1 LPASSGRVHDF
12 GEHDYEIVFRPRG
25 VPLEVDINAAAAAPP
40 LRVGDHYTVGRHGL
54 LHDLVVEEI
63 RHLDSG
69 AWNARC
75 TIFRTT

>member
-1 LPASSGRVHDF
+1 MPASSSGVHDF

-25 VPLEVDINAAAAAPP
+25 IPLEVDINAAAAAP

-54 LHDLVVEEI
+54 LHDLVVQEI
-63 RHLDSG
+63 RRLDSG

-75 TIFRTT
+75 MIFRTT

>member
-1 LPASSGRVHDF
+1 VPASSGAPDF
-12 GEHDYEIVFRPRG
+12 GEHDYEIVFRPLSAPR
-25 VPLEVDINAAAAAPP
+25 EVDIRAAAARP
-40 LRVGDHYTVGRHGL
+40 LCVGDHYTVGRHGL

-63 RHLDSG
+63 RHLASG

>member
-1 LPASSGRVHDF
+1 VPASSGVHDF
-12 GEHDYEIVFRPRG
+12 GEHDYEIVFRPLTA
-25 VPLEVDINAAAAAPP
+25 PLEVVIRAAAARP

-54 LHDLVVEEI
+54 LHDLVVDEI
-63 RHLDSG
+63 RHLASG